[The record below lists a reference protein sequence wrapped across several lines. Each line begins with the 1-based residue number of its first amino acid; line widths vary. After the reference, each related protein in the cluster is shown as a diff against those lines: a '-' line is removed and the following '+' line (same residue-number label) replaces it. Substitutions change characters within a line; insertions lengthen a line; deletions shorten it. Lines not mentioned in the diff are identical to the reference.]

1 MLNIIIFYSYTMCQ
15 TGNDE
20 DDFDQDDDVASAID
34 SVWGQDESRGM
45 VCTLY

>member
-1 MLNIIIFYSYTMCQ
+1 MLDIIIFISYTICQ

-20 DDFDQDDDVASAID
+20 DDFEQDDDVASGID

-45 VCTLY
+45 VCTRY